1 MGHGYCLD
9 LMLGSHTAVAHV
21 PGTLPTLFSMV
32 AQADQPVTVNA
43 TLMLAC
49 IITKKIRKLQF
60 LLQ

>member
-9 LMLGSHTAVAHV
+9 LMLRSHRAAAHV
-21 PGTLPTLFSMV
+21 PGTLPTLFSV
-32 AQADQPVTVNA
+32 GAQADQPVTVNA
-43 TLMLAC
+43 TLMLAY